1 MFNED
6 GNIPIPTA
14 QGTDLR
20 LDYSDRI
27 KAAFVYVDKHKG
39 KKWREDKLQLLSGCS
54 DAGVFD
60 ATLLKH
66 LIYAYVTAGSRFQ
79 G

>member
-1 MFNED
+1 MWT
-6 GNIPIPTA
+6 NIN
-14 QGTDLR
+14 
-20 LDYSDRI
+20 
-27 KAAFVYVDKHKG
+27 G

-66 LIYAYVTAGSRFQ
+66 LIYAHVTAGSHVQ